1 MQVNEDENKKYH
13 AGEHNASLKKGQ
25 NINMVA
31 EEAKYLAEMEEQP
44 VKCRQVSFH
53 CPQSWTSSTAQ
64 RRRWDPVEKNQEEI
78 HKCMNTGVENPKM

>member
-1 MQVNEDENKKYH
+1 MYLLNVQVNEDENKKFH

-25 NINMVA
+25 NANMVA

-53 CPQSWTSSTAQ
+53 CPQS
-64 RRRWDPVEKNQEEI
+64 
-78 HKCMNTGVENPKM
+78 